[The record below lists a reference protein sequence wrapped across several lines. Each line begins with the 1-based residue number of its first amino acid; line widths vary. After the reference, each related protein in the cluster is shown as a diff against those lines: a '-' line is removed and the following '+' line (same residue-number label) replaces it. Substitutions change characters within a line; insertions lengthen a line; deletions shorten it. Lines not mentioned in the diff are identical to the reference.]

1 MGQYDEVYRNEE
13 SLEAQQQGRIE
24 ESVESTQSMTPMV
37 FPTCKGQQGERV
49 EESRESTQSMTPV
62 VLKSQEQQGEE
73 VKESTQTMMP
83 VVFPTSKVCV
93 HFWVRAEDWATWE
106 SEWIEE
112 EKAEG
117 GEAEWKDA
125 QEGSRGGYRKLS
137 KTTNFALTTDAMDT
151 LVGLAVTVIALVA
164 EEEALEGEEK
174 TMKATFAKTNEP
186 MEV

>member
-13 SLEAQQQGRIE
+13 SLEAQQQRGIE
-24 ESVESTQSMTPMV
+24 ESAESTQSMTPMV

-49 EESRESTQSMTPV
+49 EESRESTQSMTSV

-83 VVFPTSKVCV
+83 VVSPTSKVCV

-106 SEWIEE
+106 SKLIEE
-112 EKAEG
+112 GKAEG
-117 GEAEWKDA
+117 TEVEWKDA
-125 QEGSRGGYRKLS
+125 QGESRGGYRVS
-137 KTTNFALTTDAMDT
+137 KTTNFAQTTEAMDT
-151 LVGLAVTVIALVA
+151 LVGLAVTVIASVA

-174 TMKATFAKTNEP
+174 TMKATFAKINEP